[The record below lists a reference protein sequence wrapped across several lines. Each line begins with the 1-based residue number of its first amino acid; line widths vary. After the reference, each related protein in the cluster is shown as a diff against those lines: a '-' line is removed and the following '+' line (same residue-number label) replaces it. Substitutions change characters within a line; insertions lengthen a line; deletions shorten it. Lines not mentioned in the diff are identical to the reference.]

1 MGLELTPSGRPSV
14 RVKKNQVNAKYGS
27 NCSSSSS
34 AEKILGKRLSIGRAC
49 ALLGVVM
56 LGPEIPLES
65 AGHQDR
71 MRIFK
76 SAAHYCLSD
85 EDLEDILDTKEAELE
100 LYLQGIFR
108 AACRLPRYELA
119 AAARQ
124 YFELNVFKPAS
135 KNKEIQEH
143 LGLEMGQSVFDKYD
157 FWLFCI
163 FMYVVLPLRRS
174 GFLAFRSTVLPSARL
189 EGQKG
194 SRLCRVQK
202 RLSDALQRRTG
213 SPDCPCPGPSLRT
226 SAQCSS

>member
-1 MGLELTPSGRPSV
+1 MRKKAKAPSRSDDDEIGFHTPTSRKNKMGLELTPSGRPSV
-14 RVKKNQVNAKYGS
+14 KKNQVNAKYGS
-27 NCSSSSS
+27 NYSSSSS

-100 LYLQGIFR
+100 FYLQGIFR

-119 AAARQ
+119 AVARQ
-124 YFELNVFKPAS
+124 HFELHVFKPAS

-174 GFLAFRSTVLPSARL
+174 GFLAFLIHSSAL
-189 EGQKG
+189 GQT
-194 SRLCRVQK
+194 RRPK
-202 RLSDALQRRTG
+202 RRQIM
-213 SPDCPCPGPSLRT
+213 
-226 SAQCSS
+226 